1 MGSESGKI
9 AVSRNAA
16 SAPEAAVGER
26 PGGLESWCNRLAHA
40 ALPSDYELL
49 DAAGLASGH
58 PWAFLA
64 EIALCAPG
72 SVAYYRYLYGIT
84 QALNPS
90 RILEVGTAFGL
101 SGAAFLQAAPGLR
114 TFISLDLGV
123 FSAEY
128 EIVEQAG
135 GAGWAVMKRY
145 QTEELKA
152 DGKNIAFARDVLGRL
167 VGKLGRRTELAL
179 FQVNTQPHGSD
190 NFGALVHVPHWRAV
204 PELVRELES
213 APVDLL
219 FIDGK
224 HTGDG
229 LYQDFKSFFPYVR
242 PGGLVI
248 CDDLHDSSYAYEWAG
263 DTVESF
269 RRVHAE
275 FGSEI
280 EDSFVWPFPQLPDW
294 HDQESV
300 VRPFGLIRKRGPAG
314 SAAAVP
320 DEKRLVAGELARL
333 ADGQTLDRLRFLNQ
347 YKDLVGQVESG
358 ETLDRLRFLK
368 THRELL
374 GQLERL
380 GLGEEAARRLSW
392 VIDHPDVFAFIA
404 QHEPL
409 LLGHPALFQYLADR
423 PGLAD
428 DIEHVRSRPATSAPN
443 VELLVKLMRGWARGR
458 YRSR

>member
-1 MGSESGKI
+1 MSQETTS
-9 AVSRNAA
+9 AA
-16 SAPEAAVGER
+16 EAAISEKR
-26 PGGLESWCNRLAHA
+26 GGLESWCNHLAHA

-49 DAAGLASGH
+49 DAAGLVSGH

-72 SVAYYRYLYGIT
+72 SVAYYRYLYGLT
-84 QALNPS
+84 RALNPA

-101 SGAAFLQAAPGLR
+101 SGAAFIQGAPGLR
-114 TFISLDLGV
+114 KLISLDLGV

-128 EIVEQAG
+128 DIVEQAG

-152 DGKNIAFARDVLGRL
+152 DGKNIAFAREVLSRL
-167 VGKLGRRTELAL
+167 AGKLGRQTELAL

-190 NFGALVHVPHWRAV
+190 NFDAIVQVSHWRQV

-269 RRVHAE
+269 RRIHTE

-280 EDSFVWPFPQLPDW
+280 EDSYVWPFPQLPDW

-300 VRPFGLIRKRGPAG
+300 VRPFGLIRKRGPAVAP
-314 SAAAVP
+314 AAGE
-320 DEKRLVAGELARL
+320 DQKRLVADEMARL
-333 ADGQTLDRLRFLNQ
+333 TDGPTLDRLRFLN
-347 YKDLVGQVESG
+347 KHKELLGQVES
-358 ETLDRLRFLK
+358 
-368 THRELL
+368 
-374 GQLERL
+374 L
-380 GLGEEAARRLSW
+380 GLADEAAQRLAW
-392 VIDHPDVFAFIA
+392 IKDHLV
-404 QHEPL
+404 
-409 LLGHPALFQYLADR
+409 LFRYLADR
-423 PGLAD
+423 PTLVA
-428 DIEHVRSRPATSAPN
+428 DIERIRSHPATRVPN
-443 VELLVKLMRGWARGR
+443 LELLLQLIRGTISGR
-458 YRSR
+458 YRG

>member
-1 MGSESGKI
+1 MSQETT
-9 AVSRNAA
+9 
-16 SAPEAAVGER
+16 SAEPAVGAKR
-26 PGGLESWCNRLAHA
+26 GGLASWCNRLAHA

-72 SVAYYRYLYGIT
+72 SVAYYRYLYGLT
-84 QALNPS
+84 QALDPS

-128 EIVEQAG
+128 DIVEQAG

-167 VGKLGRRTELAL
+167 AGKLGRQTEIAL

-190 NFGALVHVPHWRAV
+190 NFDAIVQVPHWRQV
-204 PELVRELES
+204 SELVRELES

-224 HTGDG
+224 HTGDA

-269 RRVHAE
+269 RRIHAE
-275 FGSEI
+275 FGAEI
-280 EDSFVWPFPQLPDW
+280 EDSYVWSFPQLPDW
-294 HDQESV
+294 HDQESI
-300 VRPFGLIRKRGPAG
+300 VRPFGLIRKRGSEPSR
-314 SAAAVP
+314 SAAP
-320 DEKRLVAGELARL
+320 DETRLVAGELARL
-333 ADGQTLDRLRFLNQ
+333 ADGETLDRLRFLN
-347 YKDLVGQVESG
+347 KHKELLGQVES
-358 ETLDRLRFLK
+358 
-368 THRELL
+368 
-374 GQLERL
+374 L
-380 GLGEEAARRLSW
+380 GLGDEAARRLAW
-392 VIDHPDVFAFIA
+392 VKDHPDVFAFIA

-423 PGLAD
+423 PSLAA
-428 DIEHVRSRPATSAPN
+428 DIERIRAHPATSAPN
-443 VELLVKLMRGWARGR
+443 VELLVKLMSGWARGR
-458 YRSR
+458 YRFRR

>member
-1 MGSESGKI
+1 MSQEST
-9 AVSRNAA
+9 SAA
-16 SAPEAAVGER
+16 EAAIGEKR
-26 PGGLESWCNRLAHA
+26 GGLAGWCNRLAHA

-64 EIALCAPG
+64 EIALHAPG
-72 SVAYYRYLYGIT
+72 SVAYYRYLYGLA

-90 RILEVGTAFGL
+90 RILEVGTAFGM
-101 SGAAFLQAAPGLR
+101 SGAAFIQAAPGLR

-128 EIVEQAG
+128 DIVEQAG

-152 DGKNIAFARDVLGRL
+152 DGRNIAFARDVLARL
-167 VGKLGRRTELAL
+167 AARLGRQTELAL

-190 NFGALVHVPHWRAV
+190 NFDAIVRVPHWRAV
-204 PELVRELES
+204 SELVRELER

-248 CDDLHDSSYAYEWAG
+248 CDDLHDSTYAYEWAG

-269 RRVHAE
+269 RRIHAE
-275 FGSEI
+275 FGAQI
-280 EDSFVWPFPQLPDW
+280 EDSYVWPFPQLPDW

-300 VRPFGLIRKRGPAG
+300 VRPFGLIRKRGVAELPAP
-314 SAAAVP
+314 AP

-333 ADGQTLDRLRFLNQ
+333 ADGETLDRLRFLN
-347 YKDLVGQVESG
+347 KH
-358 ETLDRLRFLK
+358 K
-368 THRELL
+368 ELL
-374 GQLERL
+374 GEVESL
-380 GLGEEAARRLSW
+380 GLGDEAARRLAW
-392 VIDHPDVFAFIA
+392 VKDHPDVFAFVA
-404 QHEPL
+404 RHEPL
-409 LLGHPALFQYLADR
+409 LVGHPALFQYLADR
-423 PGLAD
+423 PQLAA
-428 DIEHVRSRPATSAPN
+428 DIERVRSRPSTSAPN
-443 VELLVKLMRGWARGR
+443 VELLVQLMRGWAFGR

>member
-1 MGSESGKI
+1 MSQETTS
-9 AVSRNAA
+9 A
-16 SAPEAAVGER
+16 STAAVGEKR
-26 PGGLESWCNRLAHA
+26 GGLESWCNRLARA

-64 EIALCAPG
+64 EIALHSPG
-72 SVAYYRYLYGIT
+72 SVAYYRYLYGLT
-84 QALNPS
+84 RALNPS
-90 RILEVGTAFGL
+90 RILEVGTAFGM
-101 SGAAFLQAAPGLR
+101 SGAAFIQAAPDLR

-167 VGKLGRRTELAL
+167 AGKLGRRTELAL

-190 NFGALVHVPHWRAV
+190 NFDALVQVPHWRTV
-204 PELVRELES
+204 PALVRELES

-269 RRVHAE
+269 RRIHAE

-280 EDSFVWPFPQLPDW
+280 EDSCVWPFPQLPDW

-300 VRPFGLIRKRGPAG
+300 VRPFGLVRKRGATEALAPAL
-314 SAAAVP
+314 
-320 DEKRLVAGELARL
+320 DEKRLVAGEVARL
-333 ADGQTLDRLRFLNQ
+333 AD
-347 YKDLVGQVESG
+347 G
-358 ETLDRLRFLK
+358 ETLDRLRFLNK
-368 THRELL
+368 HKELL
-374 GQLERL
+374 GEVERL
-380 GLGEEAARRLSW
+380 GLGDEAARRLAW
-392 VIDHPDVFAFIA
+392 VKDHPEAFAFIA
-404 QHEPL
+404 KHESL
-409 LLGHPALFQYLADR
+409 LIQHPALFQYLADR
-423 PGLAD
+423 PGLAA
-428 DIEHVRSRPATSAPN
+428 DIERVRTQPSTSAPN
-443 VELLVKLMRGWARGR
+443 VELLVQLMRGWARGR